1 MLRSKTFFRE
11 MHPGSVSVR
20 FSLCS
25 YKKQNQGK
33 IMQSKNSD
41 LMSFLDRRKSRRDV
55 LKGLG
60 TSALG
65 VAALGLFKNEAHSEP
80 LHRRDVDVLNFALN
94 LEYLEAEYY
103 LYATTGA
110 GLEAQ
115 GVAVEGKGEKGDVI
129 IKPNAAVP
137 FATPAIRQYA
147 EEIAA
152 DELAHVR
159 FIRAVLNDRK
169 TLAVARPVIDLQN
182 SFTNAAR
189 AAGIIGPEDIFDP
202 FADEVSFLFG
212 AFVFEDVGVTAYKGG
227 APLFKNEG
235 VLEAAAGILGVEAY
249 HAGII
254 RTLLYQLGGAA
265 IDVVQKISDLRDA
278 VDGSDDR
285 DQGLIVDGKANLV
298 PTDSN
303 GLAYSRSTRQ
313 VLNIVYLGVDAEK
326 GGFFP
331 EGLNGSID

>member
-1 MLRSKTFFRE
+1 
-11 MHPGSVSVR
+11 
-20 FSLCS
+20 
-25 YKKQNQGK
+25 
-33 IMQSKNSD
+33 MQSKNSE
-41 LMSFLDRRKSRRDV
+41 LMGFLERRKSRRDA
-55 LKGLG
+55 LKGLSAG
-60 TSALG
+60 ALG
-65 VAALGLFKNEAHSEP
+65 VAALGLFNSEANAGS
-80 LHRRDVDVLNFALN
+80 LHRKDADVLNFALN

-115 GVAVEGKGEKGDVI
+115 GVDVEGKGEEGGVI
-129 IKPNAAVP
+129 IKANAAVP
-137 FATPAIRQYA
+137 FATQAIREYA

-159 FIRAVLNDRK
+159 FLRAVLNDGK
-169 TLAVARPVIDLQN
+169 DKAVARPVIDLQN

-189 AAGIIGPEDIFDP
+189 AAGVVGPADIFDP
-202 FADEVSFLFG
+202 FADETSFLLG
-212 AFVFEDVGVTAYKGG
+212 AFIFEDVGVTAYKGG
-227 APLFKNEG
+227 APLFKDEDI
-235 VLEAAAGILGVEAY
+235 LEAAAGLLGVEAY

-254 RTLLYQLGGAA
+254 RTLLYQKGGAA
-265 IDVVQKISDLRDA
+265 IDVAQKISDLRDA
-278 VDGSDDR
+278 VDGADDR
-285 DQGLIVDGKANLV
+285 DQGLILNGKANLV

-313 VLNIVYLGVDAEK
+313 VLNIVYLGVNAKK

>member
-1 MLRSKTFFRE
+1 
-11 MHPGSVSVR
+11 
-20 FSLCS
+20 
-25 YKKQNQGK
+25 
-33 IMQSKNSD
+33 MQSKNSE
-41 LMSFLDRRKSRRDV
+41 LMSFLDRRKSRRDA
-55 LKGLG
+55 LKGLSAG
-60 TSALG
+60 ALG
-65 VAALGLFKNEAHSEP
+65 VAALGLLGNEAHADS
-80 LHRRDVDVLNFALN
+80 LARRDVDVLNFALN

-115 GVAVEGKGEKGDVI
+115 GVDVGGKGEEGGVI
-129 IKPNAAVP
+129 IKANAAVP
-137 FATPAIRQYA
+137 FSSPAIRQYA

-159 FIRAVLNDRK
+159 FLRAVLNQK
-169 TLAVARPVIDLQN
+169 KELAVARPVIDLQN

-189 AAGIIGPEDIFDP
+189 AAGVIGPSDIFDP

-227 APLFKNEG
+227 APLFKDEG

-254 RTLLYQLGGAA
+254 RTLIYQLGSGA
-265 IDVVQKISDLRDA
+265 IDVAQKISDLRDA
-278 VDGSDDR
+278 VDGADDR
-285 DQGLIVDGKANLV
+285 DQGLIVDGRANLV

-303 GLAYSRSTRQ
+303 GLAYSRSARQ
-313 VLNIVYLGVDAEK
+313 VLNIVYLGVNAKK

-331 EGLNGSID
+331 EGLNGSIG

>member
-1 MLRSKTFFRE
+1 
-11 MHPGSVSVR
+11 
-20 FSLCS
+20 
-25 YKKQNQGK
+25 
-33 IMQSKNSD
+33 MQSKNSD
-41 LMSFLDRRKSRRDV
+41 LMGFLEQRKSRRAA
-55 LKGLG
+55 LRGLSAG
-60 TSALG
+60 ALG
-65 VAALGLFKNEAHSEP
+65 VAALGLFTGEARADG
-80 LHRRDVDVLNFALN
+80 LAKVDADVLNFALN

-115 GVAVEGKGEKGDVI
+115 GVDVSGKGEKGGVI
-129 IKPNAAVP
+129 IKANAAVP
-137 FATPAIRQYA
+137 FANEAIRDYA

-159 FIRAVLNDRK
+159 FLRAVLNQK
-169 TLAVARPVIDLQN
+169 KKLAVARPLIDLQN

-189 AAGIIGPEDIFDP
+189 AAGIIGPSDIFDP
-202 FADEVSFLFG
+202 FANELSFLFG

-227 APLFKNEG
+227 APLLKDPV

-249 HAGII
+249 HAGIV
-254 RTLLYQLGGAA
+254 RTLLYQTGGAA
-265 IDVVQKISDLRDA
+265 IEVAQKISDLRDA
-278 VDGSDDR
+278 VDGADDR
-285 DQGLIVDGKANLV
+285 DQGLVVNGQANLV

-313 VLNIVYLGVDAEK
+313 VLNIVYLGVNAKK

-331 EGLNGSID
+331 EGLNGNID